1 MQGRGTSRP
10 AGQANSTAV
19 AVSTPSTWCQA
30 LQLCDAVRC
39 KKFLFDTATTATSEV
54 FWMQEEQWLMEQ
66 EPDVIILSNRH
77 ELKVVLLLMQLML
90 LMHVQ
95 AA

>member
-1 MQGRGTSRP
+1 
-10 AGQANSTAV
+10 
-19 AVSTPSTWCQA
+19 
-30 LQLCDAVRC
+30 
-39 KKFLFDTATTATSEV
+39 
-54 FWMQEEQWLMEQ
+54 MQEEQWLMEQ